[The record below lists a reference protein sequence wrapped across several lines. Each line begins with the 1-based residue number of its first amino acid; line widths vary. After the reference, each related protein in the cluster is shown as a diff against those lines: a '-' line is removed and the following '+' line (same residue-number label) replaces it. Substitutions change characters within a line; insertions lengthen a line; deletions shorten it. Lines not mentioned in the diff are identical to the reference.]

1 MTRNL
6 YTDGSNGIAAIADN
20 EEAEHY
26 MEQDRLADAVLVLSC
41 QKRDEPAFREL
52 VNRWQPRL
60 YYYVRRIVE
69 DENAVWDVL
78 QETWLAVYQKI
89 RKLEDPRKF
98 PAWLYKISHNK
109 AVSLLRR
116 EGKYVQMA
124 EEQMA
129 DCFENN
135 GTIGIAEEQAE
146 LAHKLLGKLKLA
158 HREVLTLY
166 FLEGFSIREMAGILE
181 VSEGTVKSRL
191 HYAKHKIREALKGA
205 NGVWIQK

>member
-1 MTRNL
+1 
-6 YTDGSNGIAAIADN
+6 
-20 EEAEHY
+20 
-26 MEQDRLADAVLVLSC
+26 MEQEKLADAILILSC

-89 RKLEDPRKF
+89 RKLEDPRRF

-129 DCFENN
+129 DCLENN
-135 GTIGIAEEQAE
+135 GPIGIAEEQAE
-146 LAHKLLGKLKLA
+146 LAHKLLGKLELA

-181 VSEGTVKSRL
+181 VSEGTAKSRL

-205 NGVWIQK
+205 DDVGIRK

>member
-1 MTRNL
+1 MDQDKLAN
-6 YTDGSNGIAAIADN
+6 AI
-20 EEAEHY
+20 
-26 MEQDRLADAVLVLSC
+26 LALGC
-41 QKRDEPAFREL
+41 QKRDEAAFREL

-69 DENAVWDVL
+69 DESAVWDVL
-78 QETWLAVYQKI
+78 QETWLAVYQNI

-124 EEQMA
+124 EEQIV
-129 DCFENN
+129 DCSEDND
-135 GTIGIAEEQAE
+135 TIAIAKEQAE
-146 LAHKLLGKLKLA
+146 LVHKLLGELKLS
-158 HREVLTLY
+158 HREALTLY

-191 HYAKHKIREALKGA
+191 HYAKHKMREALKGA

>member
-1 MTRNL
+1 
-6 YTDGSNGIAAIADN
+6 
-20 EEAEHY
+20 
-26 MEQDRLADAVLVLSC
+26 MEQDKLADAILVLRC
-41 QKRDEPAFREL
+41 RRRDEKAFEEL

-69 DENAVWDVL
+69 DENAVWDAL

-98 PAWLYKISHNK
+98 PAWLYKISHNE

-116 EGKYVQMA
+116 EGKYVQMV

-135 GTIGIAEEQAE
+135 GTIDIAEEQAE

-158 HREVLTLY
+158 HREILTLY

-191 HYAKHKIREALKGA
+191 HYAKHKMREALKGA
-205 NGVWIQK
+205 NDVWVQK